1 MVPGWRRISG
11 TLNVLRCRS
20 DGVSSTLSGAAI
32 KQIGPP
38 IDWRRSSQPS
48 LWTSHTGASSWCISS
63 PFLNCKGH
71 VKIIKSVFNPK
82 NLNTSKET

>member
-48 LWTSHTGASSWCISS
+48 LWTSHTGASLWCISS

-82 NLNTSKET
+82 NPNTLKET